1 MDSEMLQTLTSDNAR
16 KSGPLLEVQNLKT
29 HFDLGGRVVKAV
41 DGVSFSVEQGRCLCL
56 VGESGS
62 GKSITARSILGLV
75 EAPGRIV
82 DGKILWSGTGEQV
95 NLAALDPRSDQMRA
109 IRGSQIA
116 MVFQEPMASLSP
128 MYTIGAHLIEAIRI
142 HKDVTKK
149 EAAELGVDLLDRVG
163 IKDPAARMSNYSFQ
177 LSGGMCQRAMIAIAL
192 SADPKLLIADEPTT
206 SLDVTTQARII
217 RLLRELQAER
227 DLAML
232 FITHDFGVVAEMA
245 DEVAVMRRGV
255 VVENGLVDQ
264 IFHDPQH
271 RYTKRLLAALPKRR
285 AQLQVGQQS
294 TDAPAEPTEDHPLI
308 SVQGLSKRFPIRGP
322 GVFSKIKGYNE
333 VLNDVALDIRK
344 GEVLGLVGESGSGKT
359 TLGRCI
365 VGAHLPD
372 EGQIFYRTEGSKTFD
387 VASVDKQTLKKYQQ
401 DVRMVFQDPFGSLNP
416 RMTILQI
423 VGDPLYVN
431 KIAKG
436 SELEDRVA
444 EMLTLVGLPRR
455 YLRRYPHAFS
465 GGERQRIGIARALI
479 VNPICVIADE
489 AVSSLD
495 MSVRAQVL
503 DLLDRLKHE
512 LNLTYLFISHD
523 LSVVESICDRV
534 AVMLKGDIVE
544 LGTAEEIFSDPQHEY
559 TRELLAAAPRADP
572 RLRSA

>member
-1 MDSEMLQTLTSDNAR
+1 MLQTLTSDNAR

>member
-29 HFDLGGRVVKAV
+29 HFDLDGRVVKAV
-41 DGVSFSVEQGRCLCL
+41 DGVSFSLEQGRCLCL

-82 DGKILWSGTGEQV
+82 DGKIGWSGTGEQV

-192 SADPKLLIADEPTT
+192 SAEPKLLIADEPTT

-271 RYTKRLLAALPKRR
+271 GYTKRLLAALPKRR

-372 EGQIFYRTEGSKTFD
+372 EGQIFYRTEDSKTFD

-489 AVSSLD
+489 AVSALD

>member
-1 MDSEMLQTLTSDNAR
+1 
-16 KSGPLLEVQNLKT
+16 
-29 HFDLGGRVVKAV
+29 
-41 DGVSFSVEQGRCLCL
+41 
-56 VGESGS
+56 
-62 GKSITARSILGLV
+62 
-75 EAPGRIV
+75 V

>member
-1 MDSEMLQTLTSDNAR
+1 MLQTLTSDNAR

-29 HFDLGGRVVKAV
+29 HFDLDGRVVKAV
-41 DGVSFSVEQGRCLCL
+41 DGVSFSLEQGRCLCL

-82 DGKILWSGTGEQV
+82 DGKIGWSGTGEQV

-192 SADPKLLIADEPTT
+192 SAEPKLLIADEPTT

-271 RYTKRLLAALPKRR
+271 GYTKRLLAALPKRR

-372 EGQIFYRTEGSKTFD
+372 EGQIFYRTEDSKTFD

-465 GGERQRIGIARALI
+465 GGERHRIGIARALI

-489 AVSSLD
+489 AVSALD

>member
-1 MDSEMLQTLTSDNAR
+1 MDSEMLQTLTSDNPR

-29 HFDLGGRVVKAV
+29 HFDLDGRVVKAV

-82 DGKILWSGTGEQV
+82 YGKIGWSGTGEQV
-95 NLAALDPRSDQMRA
+95 DLAALDPRSDQMRA

-192 SADPKLLIADEPTT
+192 SAEPKLLIADEPTT

-264 IFHDPQH
+264 VFHDPQH
-271 RYTKRLLAALPKRR
+271 RYTKRLLAALPERR
-285 AQLQVGQQS
+285 AQLQAGQQP
-294 TDAPAEPTEDHPLI
+294 TDAPAEPAEDHPLI

-322 GVFSKIKGYNE
+322 GVFAKIKGYNE
-333 VLNDVALDIRK
+333 VLTDVALDIRK

-479 VNPICVIADE
+479 VDPICVIADE
-489 AVSSLD
+489 AVSALD

-559 TRELLAAAPRADP
+559 TRELLAAAPHADP